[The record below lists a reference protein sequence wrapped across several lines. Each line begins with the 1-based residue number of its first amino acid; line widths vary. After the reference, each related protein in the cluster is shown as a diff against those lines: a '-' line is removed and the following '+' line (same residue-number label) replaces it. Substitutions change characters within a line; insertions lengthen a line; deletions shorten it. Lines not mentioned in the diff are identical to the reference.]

1 MQVTPVSKKEEGVLG
16 EVPKT
21 EPTHIIVQYKLG
33 SKPQLEKSIRNGEV
47 VIGRLH
53 VYKHH
58 MSGLAF
64 VRSPAFPS
72 DIVVDGMD
80 NRKRVLHDDIVAVR
94 LLTGKRE
101 GGKGAKENNN
111 DNNNNNNNNN
121 SNNNNGG
128 EENENEDNH
137 NIRTNDQSK
146 EDDEEEE
153 EIEIEEED
161 DEEFDE
167 ENPEDDGKPVDQVSE
182 GRPITSWIKDT
193 TQKTVISPELQL
205 AQSLS
210 APTVYNW
217 GNEQP
222 RGTVMAVLKR
232 RLPIFVAA
240 RLMKNALPPGEMIQS
255 NRYYLF
261 KSFNRLMPNIAVYGR
276 DIPSL
281 YHKTLY
287 DYFFHIRLVT
297 QENGDAYWTGNNALT
312 GKIVRV
318 LGGADSIRTNSFAL
332 CNANGIDMSDFS
344 EEAYACVPE
353 VFNVP
358 DKEALKQMRRRD
370 LREEEFVCSIDP
382 STARDL
388 DDALSITT
396 TPGGYRVGVHI
407 ADVSYF
413 VPANSALDE
422 EARGRST
429 SVYLIEQVI
438 PMLPRKL
445 SEDYCS
451 LNPGSD
457 KFAFSCI
464 FHFDHHGK
472 LTSEWFGQ
480 SVIRNRCRLA
490 YEEAQR
496 ILDGDLTVL
505 DTLDYGGEE
514 DTEKLQHLKERV
526 NDSIQT
532 LFKLASKLRAMSIER
547 GRVSIGKRKIRFEF
561 EDISNPSLALGFN
574 IEQQIESN
582 WLVEEFMLL
591 ANRRVA
597 EKIVEYMPEQALLRC
612 HGAPFSSSINKLRKS
627 LAHVGLFLQ
636 GSSNKSL
643 QTLLNSAKG
652 TDNYDSVCVA
662 VKYVMQSA
670 KYFVNGQE
678 EMVCKGHYALAL
690 PWYTHFTSPIRR
702 YCDIIAHR
710 QLLCALE
717 IESIVKKSRHRILP
731 GSIDVDDLETK
742 DFFYSVSEIDTIVE
756 MANVKKLNA
765 RTVSDVSEGLFLC
778 FYLQALKR
786 SLDADIHTRGTF
798 DNPRVEVTIVQ
809 LKGNSESIKLY
820 AREIAQEVEISL
832 RSKEQRFTYI
842 KGGET
847 TKETAAAVDKNEKE
861 EKPKQESHGKKKEK
875 GQQQQEQQQEKEKEG
890 EKKMRKAKKPTG
902 DNALT
907 FRINW
912 GPHPDTGEEVEEELR
927 LLKELT
933 AVLTTWSPNGY
944 VELNMIIDPPWERT
958 NKLTGIP
965 TKLEEK

>member
-1 MQVTPVSKKEEGVLG
+1 MQATPVPEECELE
-16 EVPKT
+16 EVTKI
-21 EPTHIIVQYKLG
+21 EPTYIHVRYKLH
-33 SKPQLEKSIRNGEV
+33 SDPRLERRVRSGEV

-64 VRSPAFPS
+64 VRSPAFPH

-94 LLTGKRE
+94 LLRR
-101 GGKGAKENNN
+101 KGENEK
-111 DNNNNNNNNN
+111 
-121 SNNNNGG
+121 G
-128 EENENEDNH
+128 EEQEV
-137 NIRTNDQSK
+137 IRNKHDQNK
-146 EDDEEEE
+146 EEE
-153 EIEIEEED
+153 EIEEEER
-161 DEEFDE
+161 EEDSE
-167 ENPEDDGKPVDQVSE
+167 EMDTRDVETVDKLADGRS
-182 GRPITSWIKDT
+182 ITSWIQDT
-193 TQKTVISPELQL
+193 TQKKVVSRELQL
-205 AQSLS
+205 SQLMS
-210 APTVYNW
+210 APTEYKW
-217 GNEQP
+217 GEGQL
-222 RGTVMAVLKR
+222 RGTVIAVLER
-232 RLPIFVAA
+232 RLPVFVAA
-240 RLMKNALPPGEMIQS
+240 RLMKSALSPGEMLQS
-255 NRYYLF
+255 DRFYLF
-261 KSFNRLMPNIAVYGR
+261 KSFNRMMPNIAVYGR
-276 DIPSL
+276 DIPTL

-287 DYFFHIRLVT
+287 NYFFLLRLVT
-297 QENGDAYWTGNNALT
+297 RDNGDVYWTGNNALT
-312 GKIVRV
+312 GTIVRV
-318 LGGADSIRTNSFAL
+318 LGSVDSVRTNSFVL
-332 CNANGIDMSDFS
+332 CTANGIDMSDFS
-344 EEAYACVPE
+344 DEAYACVPE

-358 DKEALKQMRRRD
+358 DKDELKQMGRRD
-370 LREEEFVCSIDP
+370 LRDEEFVCSIDP

-422 EARGRST
+422 EARERST

-480 SVIRNRCRLA
+480 SVIRNRCRLS

-496 ILDGDLTVL
+496 ILNGESDVL
-505 DTLDYGGEE
+505 DTLDYGGEV
-514 DTEKLQHLKERV
+514 DTEKLRHLKERV
-526 NDSIQT
+526 NISIQT
-532 LFKLASKLRAMSIER
+532 LFKLASMLRETSIHN
-547 GRVSIGKRKIRFEF
+547 GRVTLGKRKLRFEF
-561 EDISNPSLALGFN
+561 EDICNPSLALGFN
-574 IEQQIESN
+574 IDQQIESN

-597 EKIVEYMPEQALLRC
+597 EKIVEYMPDQALLRC
-612 HGAPFSSSINKLRKS
+612 HEAPFATSINKLRKS
-627 LAHVGLFLQ
+627 LANVGLFLQ
-636 GSSNKSL
+636 GNANKSL
-643 QTLLNSAKG
+643 QKLLDSAKG
-652 TDNYDSVCVA
+652 SENYDSVCVA

-678 EMVCKGHYALAL
+678 EMICKGHYALAL

-731 GSIDVDDLETK
+731 GSISVDELETK

-765 RTVSDVSEGLFLC
+765 RVVSDVSEGLFFC

-786 SLDADIHTRGTF
+786 VLDANIHTRGTF
-798 DNPRVEVTIVQ
+798 ENPRVEVTIVQ
-809 LKGNSESIKLY
+809 LKGNSETIKVY

-842 KGGET
+842 KGGGT
-847 TKETAAAVDKNEKE
+847 TTTTTTTTTNKEKNQEGEEQKKQQKQE
-861 EKPKQESHGKKKEK
+861 EKKK
-875 GQQQQEQQQEKEKEG
+875 
-890 EKKMRKAKKPTG
+890 RKAQKPG
-902 DNALT
+902 GENAIV
-907 FRINW
+907 FRIRW
-912 GPHPDTGEEVEEELR
+912 GPHPVTGEEVEEELR
-927 LLKELT
+927 LLMVLT

-958 NKLTGIP
+958 EKIAEIP
-965 TKLEEK
+965 TRLEKK